1 MRISD
6 WSSDVC
12 SSDLAELSEGF
23 FKALI
28 EHPVPCE
35 ERAIRLI
42 QNSSAAIDIYIWL
55 CYRLHALRKPTIV
68 PWPKLYEQ
76 FGSAYARI
84 PHFKPRFI
92 ACLRAALA
100 VYPDAK
106 VELIPDGVRL
116 MPSPPAVPQAR
127 VHQVI
132 FPARV
137 AAAGRTTA
145 APQLAFET

>member
-1 MRISD
+1 MFLFLIS
-6 WSSDVC
+6 C
-12 SSDLAELSEGF
+12 F
-23 FKALI
+23 FFFLM
-28 EHPVPCE
+28 
-35 ERAIRLI
+35 IRPPPRSTPTDTLFPYTTLFR
-42 QNSSAAIDIYIWL
+42 SSAAIDIYSWL

-92 ACLRAALA
+92 ACLREALA

-116 MPSPPAVPQAR
+116 MPSPPAVPEAR

-132 FPARV
+132 LPARV

-145 APQLAFET
+145 DRKSTRLNSSH